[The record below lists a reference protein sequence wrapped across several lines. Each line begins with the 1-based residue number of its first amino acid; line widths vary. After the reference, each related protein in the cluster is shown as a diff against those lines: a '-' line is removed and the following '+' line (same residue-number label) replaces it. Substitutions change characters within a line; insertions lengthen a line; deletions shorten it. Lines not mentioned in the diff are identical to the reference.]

1 MHTRFNQLA
10 LETDTPTATY
20 LFYLAGKTNIS
31 YESLNKTLKMR
42 GLGVKEIIDAGL
54 VEREGSQL
62 LILTPTERKEILES
76 KHKENLSIIDRIH
89 YLYCLWCDDK
99 IFSFEKGLSEDEKIL
114 WKDNRV
120 FKALKYLNDI
130 ENDRNYEN
138 IIKLL
143 KDRW

>member
-1 MHTRFNQLA
+1 
-10 LETDTPTATY
+10 
-20 LFYLAGKTNIS
+20 
-31 YESLNKTLKMR
+31 MR
-42 GLGVKEIIDAGL
+42 SLGVKQIIDAGL

-76 KHKENLSIIDRIH
+76 KHKEKLSIIDRIH
-89 YLYCLWCDDK
+89 YLYWLWRNDK
-99 IFSFEKGLSEDEKIL
+99 IFSFEKGLSEGEKIL

-138 IIKLL
+138 IIKFL
-143 KDRW
+143 KDKW